1 MIRFIEG
8 TLQGQRDLDLI
19 VLVYGIGYLVRSNTN
34 RHNYTIGETI
44 KLHTYLAVREN
55 ALDLYGFPEENELT
69 YFELLLTIPKIG
81 PKSALQILCQA
92 DPDLLATA
100 IMLQDADHLHKV
112 AGIGKKT
119 AANIVTH
126 LAGKI
131 DPLTTPN
138 ITSIATQDNLS
149 NAQVDAIDAL
159 ITLGYDQKEA
169 RVYVTNMDPT
179 MDAKT
184 LIQSVLKQGVKF

>member
-1 MIRFIEG
+1 MIRYLEG
-8 TLQGQRDLDLI
+8 TLQSQRGLDLI

-34 RHNYTIGETI
+34 RHSYITGDTI
-44 KLHTYLAVREN
+44 KLHTHLAVRET
-55 ALDLYGFPEENELT
+55 ALDLYGFLEPNELT

-100 IMLQDADHLHKV
+100 IMLGDAEHLHKV

-119 AANIVTH
+119 ASNIVTH

-138 ITSIATQDNLS
+138 ITNIATPDNLS
-149 NAQVDAIDAL
+149 NTQVDAIDAL
-159 ITLGYDQKEA
+159 ITLGYEQKEA
-169 RVYVTNMDPT
+169 RVYITSMDGT
-179 MDAKT
+179 LDAKT
-184 LIQSVLKQGVKF
+184 LIQTVLKKGPKF

>member
-8 TLQGQRDLDLI
+8 TLQKQRDLDLV

-34 RHNYTIGETI
+34 RHSYVVGETI
-44 KLHTYLAVREN
+44 KLHTHLAVREN
-55 ALDLYGFPEENELT
+55 ALDLYGFSEENELT

-100 IMLQDADHLHKV
+100 ILLQDADHLHKV

-119 AANIVTH
+119 ASNIVTH

-138 ITSIATQDNLS
+138 INSITPVDNLS
-149 NAQVDAIDAL
+149 SAQIDAIDAL
-159 ITLGYDQKEA
+159 TTLGYEQKEA
-169 RVYVTNMDPT
+169 RVYVTNMDPGL
-179 MDAKT
+179 DAKT
-184 LIQSVLKQGVKF
+184 LIQSVLKQGPKF